1 MKAAVF
7 ELDIESDIEAVRF
20 SRILATVVNGSPVF
34 LEKVIVGGAIVYPMR
49 PGSLFDPLTVRT
61 CRFRVRN
68 SQSLLTRTDID
79 DIGVRVRSQF
89 AWSTLR
95 LVTDEPQN
103 SLLAS

>member
-1 MKAAVF
+1 MALPVRDQAKYWGITAV
-7 ELDIESDIEAVRF
+7 LLLLVLWLMGDV
-20 SRILATVVNGSPVF
+20 ILPF
-34 LEKVIVGGAIVYPMR
+34 IVGGAIVYPMR

-79 DIGVRVRSQF
+79 DIGVRVRSRF